1 MERKPIIIIPYRDR
15 QVHLDCLLSQL
26 QRYFSHIPV
35 CVVEQA
41 DTGTWNKGLLF
52 NAAVTE
58 LGDKYDY
65 YILHDVDFIP
75 NPTVNYSPTDLPC
88 LLSTECSQF
97 NYTHM
102 YPTFFGGVVGI
113 PKEMYYLINGF
124 SNKFRGYGG
133 EDDLLYNSFIQK
145 GVQPIKCN
153 GNRFE
158 NFVHPKPDIRP
169 GSQFYNTEDYQN
181 NLKLAVSP
189 RDFTEGLSTSN
200 YIVTDIDTMY
210 RNILDIPVIHI
221 KIDTSEQ

>member
-1 MERKPIIIIPYRDR
+1 MERKPLIIIPYRDR

-41 DTGTWNKGLLF
+41 DTNVWNKGLLF
-52 NAAVTE
+52 NAAVSE
-58 LGDKYDY
+58 VGQEYDY

-75 NPTVNYSPTDLPC
+75 DPSVDYSPTDVPC

-97 NYTHM
+97 DYTHL

-145 GVQPIKCN
+145 GIQPIKCN

-158 NFVHPKPDIRP
+158 NFIHPRPDIRP
-169 GSQFYNTEDYQN
+169 GSQFYNSGDYQN

-189 RDFTEGLSTSN
+189 RDFTEGLSTSTYTVVSKEVHHRSIQN
-200 YIVTDIDTMY
+200 
-210 RNILDIPVIHI
+210 IPVIHI
-221 KIDTSEQ
+221 KIDTSGQ

>member
-26 QRYFSHIPV
+26 QRYFAHLPI

-41 DTGTWNKGLLF
+41 DRGTWNKGLLF

-58 LGDKYDY
+58 LGQECGYF
-65 YILHDVDFIP
+65 ILHDVDFIP
-75 NPTVNYSPTDLPC
+75 DPSVNYAPTDIPC

-97 NYTHM
+97 NYTHL

-113 PKEMYYLINGF
+113 PSDAYYLINGF
-124 SNKFRGYGG
+124 SNKFKGYGG

-145 GVQPIKCN
+145 GIQPIKCN

-169 GSQFYNTEDYQN
+169 GTAFYNTSDYQN

-189 RDFTEGLSTSN
+189 RDFNEGLSTSI
-200 YIVTDIDTMY
+200 YKVISIVLQSSTIMH
-210 RNILDIPVIHI
+210 L
-221 KIDTSEQ
+221 KIDTNAA